1 MSIAPI
7 PSNEELRLND
17 LYSYE
22 ILDTEPEEEFND
34 LVELASVF
42 CKTPISLISLVDRD
56 RQWFKA
62 RKGFDETQTERSSSF
77 CAHALL
83 GDEVMVVQD
92 AAADSRFSDN
102 PLVTGEHKI
111 RFYAGAPI
119 VSPDGYKLGTVCV
132 LDNKPQQFSDE
143 QRTMLTLIS
152 KQVTKLLDLRQK
164 NLLIQKRA
172 NESIAYKSQ
181 IISRVLNDNEQ
192 DKQTIAHNLHEDL
205 AQRLV
210 YCIHALGGKSA
221 HQHMDV
227 IRDEMNRILHDLRE
241 LTYTISPLSDEN
253 FTPVELIHDFINRVA
268 TAFPFRIVLK
278 QSSSDYF
285 LKSAVSVNLIRI
297 MEEWFRL
304 LLTKSRLK
312 LVQIEIICKEGTVL
326 LIIEDDGKMLQGFTQ
341 KQQERLGIIRE
352 RVQMEQGTFS
362 FLHEPDSSVLKIEL
376 PLSAEPVTG
385 TKAESY

>member
-1 MSIAPI
+1 MSPAPI
-7 PSNEELRLND
+7 PSNEELRLSD
-17 LYSYE
+17 LIRYE
-22 ILDTEPEEEFND
+22 ILDSASEEEFND

-42 CKTPISLISLVDRD
+42 CRTPISLISLVDRE

-62 RKGFDETQTERSSSF
+62 RKGFDETQTERSTSF
-77 CAHALL
+77 CSHALL
-83 GDEVMVVQD
+83 GDEVMVVED
-92 AAADSRFSDN
+92 AAADTRFFDN
-102 PLVTGEHKI
+102 PLVTGKHNI

-132 LDNKPQQFSDE
+132 LDDKPRDFSDE
-143 QRTMLTLIS
+143 QRRVLELIS
-152 KQVTKLLDLRQK
+152 KQVTKLLELRQK

-172 NESIAYKSQ
+172 KESIAYKSQ
-181 IISRVLNDNEQ
+181 IISRVLNDNER
-192 DKQTIAHNLHEDL
+192 DKQAIAHNLHEDL

-253 FTPVELIHDFINRVA
+253 FTPVELVHDFINRVA
-268 TAFPFRIVLK
+268 LTFPFRIVLK
-278 QSSSDYF
+278 QSTPDDGF
-285 LKSAVSVNLIRI
+285 HPKVTLNLIRI

-304 LLTKSRLK
+304 LLKKNRLK
-312 LVQIEIICKEGTVL
+312 SVQIGITCHGDTVIL
-326 LIIEDDGKMLQGFTQ
+326 VIEDDGKMPDGFTQ

-352 RVQMEQGTFS
+352 RVLIEQGS
-362 FLHEPDSSVLKIEL
+362 LSYQHKPDHSVLKIEL
-376 PLSAEPVTG
+376 PLSAEHLQ
-385 TKAESY
+385 TK